1 MLQIR
6 KLLLTQDFSWK
17 RLAMVSWLKKLLM
30 GLAGERS
37 RILPQP
43 ESATD
48 TSYESKRYRV
58 YAARWLV
65 LTVCCLLALSNSML
79 WLSFITL
86 TDETREFY
94 CDGSDCS
101 AAFFTNQI
109 FQLVAVITGIG
120 GMYITDSYGIRLSI
134 MCGTTL
140 NFVGSLIRVVSS
152 IPSIDNSAA
161 RQALLHTGSVIVAS
175 AQAFFLVLP
184 SKIAETWFPDHQ
196 RSLANVLTFIA
207 NPLGVVLGTIVPS
220 LYFSGTVRLERYSW
234 HMFEFNASMAVM
246 TTITFVLSL
255 FVRQGSPPTPPSA
268 SSENHSSDAPT
279 FWKAIGVCFR
289 NKQFV
294 IQLFTFGLAFAE
306 LWGFMVIMSDIIT
319 EQGYNLYGYPTALAA
334 LIGVVASLI
343 CGAVADCTKR
353 FKELIRF
360 CWVCFAVLAILI
372 RLWLR
377 HKWKGPF
384 DSAIFLIACAGLGAF
399 SIPQFPIGVEMGVE
413 TTFPVYEAT
422 SSGLLVLSGQLWMF
436 VMYYVF
442 ESAKS
447 FNLFYDFNESSASG
461 NWQLNLDIWCVL
473 AVFAVILSF
482 IANPKYKRMLYE
494 ESVREQQQ
502 STDLSRA
509 YELTSDK
516 PFTVKLNGKTNTDI
530 GNGFQITMNENV

>member
-1 MLQIR
+1 ME
-6 KLLLTQDFSWK
+6 SGENHE
-17 RLAMVSWLKKLLM
+17 LLM

-65 LTVCCLLALSNSML
+65 LTL

-161 RQALLHTGSVIVAS
+161 RQALLHT
-175 AQAFFLVLP
+175 
-184 SKIAETWFPDHQ
+184 
-196 RSLANVLTFIA
+196 A

-234 HMFEFNASMAVM
+234 HM
-246 TTITFVLSL
+246 
-255 FVRQGSPPTPPSA
+255 
-268 SSENHSSDAPT
+268 
-279 FWKAIGVCFR
+279 